1 MAKKDSIAAR
11 EKRRK
16 AIGFFFTVVVLLY
29 VLLPMAWMGI
39 SSFQTERTLQ
49 SRPPTF
55 TISSETGTLNHY
67 RFIFTGEV
75 PPGASIMLQ
84 AMYTMEG
91 THVLPAIKNSII
103 VALIVTFLNLI
114 IGVPA
119 AHAFARVKFRGS
131 EALFLSIFAT
141 RMLPAISIVIP
152 MFIIFRAWGILDTLQ
167 GLIIINLAITL
178 PFTLWLLRSY
188 FAALPLEVE
197 EAALID
203 KASRLKILLRIIL
216 PMAKPGMVASAAF
229 VFMITFGE
237 FIFALNLTQTIN
249 SKTMPVVIA
258 ALATGMSGSKGLIAA
273 ASIMS
278 FIPAIIIA
286 VIFRKQL
293 IDGLTQRFQ

>member
-1 MAKKDSIAAR
+1 MPGNASIAAR
-11 EKRRK
+11 ERRRK
-16 AIGFFFTVVVLLY
+16 IIVYIFTALVLIY
-29 VLLPMAWMGI
+29 ILLPMLWMGI

-49 SRPPTF
+49 STPPTF
-55 TISSETGTLNHY
+55 AITSETGTLNHY
-67 RFIFTGEV
+67 NFIFTGEI
-75 PPGASIMLQ
+75 PPDASIMLQ

-91 THVLPAIKNSII
+91 THVLPAIRNSLII
-103 VALIVTFLNLI
+103 AVVVTILNLV

-119 AHAFARVKFRGS
+119 AHAFARIRFRGS

-141 RMLPAISIVIP
+141 RMLPAISLVIP
-152 MFIIFRAWGILDTLQ
+152 MFIIFRTFGILDTLQ

-188 FAALPLEVE
+188 FSALPVEVE

-216 PMAKPGMVASAAF
+216 PMAKPGMIASAAF

-237 FIFALNLTQTIN
+237 FIFALNLTQTIQ

-278 FIPAIIIA
+278 FIPALIIA

-293 IDGLTQRFQ
+293 IDGLTRRFQ